1 MFMQDVRYAFRAL
14 ARSRA
19 FTAIAAACL
28 ALGIGVNST
37 IFSVV
42 NGVMLKPFPYP
53 ESHRIVVLDSSNQR
67 LGVWQGGI
75 SYPDFK
81 DLRDHNTTLQSVAA
95 FAGRSLTVA
104 DGTSEPEWHMG
115 SIVSWN
121 LFALLGTPPV
131 IGRPFAPEDDRQGA
145 EPVVM
150 LGHEVWQQRYRGDA
164 AVVGRAI
171 TINSRAH
178 TVIGVM
184 PPRFAFPENSRLWVT
199 AAAYGEKLPRGDRAF
214 EVFARLATGAE
225 FEHVAADVGGLG
237 SRLAAAYPE
246 TNRDWSVVP
255 RPLGKWMLPEDVT
268 LILSTMMGA
277 ATLVLLIACAN
288 VANLLLAR
296 ASVRQREISVR
307 AALGAGRWRIV
318 RQLLTEAGL
327 IGLIAAPLGVGVA
340 YVGLRLLDRAI
351 PPDTIPY
358 FVRWSLDWQSLV
370 YTIVVSVSTSVVFG
384 LVPALQAARTNL
396 QDSLKEGARG
406 ATGGRRAWMRN
417 ALVVAE
423 VSLALVLLVGASLFV
438 RSFLNLEGANVGFD
452 TRPLMTMRF
461 YMPGEAYEPADAKAR
476 RVEDIVRRI
485 EALPGV
491 EAAFAS
497 NFVPLGGG
505 GGGGEVVIEGRPAS
519 DPGQAEPSISRIGV
533 SPHLR
538 RTLGIALVRGRD
550 FTDTEGA
557 SRSPVALINETMA
570 SRFWKDTDPVG
581 RRFRLAGPGSPE
593 WFTVIG
599 IIADFR
605 HFQGDGASRTF
616 PAAYVPYPYDSR
628 LNTGLTI
635 RVTGDPAGITAAA
648 RQQIRQ
654 SDPSLPVFQVRTMEE
669 QRQRSFWQY
678 GLFGW
683 MFSIFGFIALALASV
698 GVYGVLSYAVSQRT
712 QEIGVRVA
720 LGAERAHVLRLIL
733 GQGMRLAAVGVV
745 VGLAGAF
752 GVMPVIKSLLYNVTP
767 TDPLSFA
774 AVALFLVAVAAVASY
789 IPARRALRVDPI
801 VALRGE

>member
-1 MFMQDVRYAFRAL
+1 MFLQDIRYAFRAL
-14 ARSRA
+14 ARSRGFA
-19 FTAIAAACL
+19 AIAASCL

-53 ESHRIVVLDSSNQR
+53 EAHRIVVLDSSNQR
-67 LGVWQGGI
+67 LGAELGGI

-81 DLRDHNTTLQSVAA
+81 DLRDQNTTLQSVAA
-95 FAGRSLTVA
+95 FADRSLTVA
-104 DGTSEPEWHMG
+104 DSGSEPERYVG

-121 LFALLGTPPV
+121 LFALLGTPPAM
-131 IGRPFAPEDDRQGA
+131 GRPFAPADDRPGA

-150 LGHEVWQQRYRGDA
+150 LSHEVWLQRYAGDP

-171 TINSRAH
+171 SVNARAH

-184 PPRFAFPENSRLWVT
+184 PPRFAFPERSRLWV
-199 AAAYGEKLPRGDRAF
+199 AVAPYGEKLARDDRSF
-214 EVFARLATGAE
+214 EVFGRLAAGVE
-225 FEHVAADVGGLG
+225 VERMSADVGAIAN
-237 SRLAAAYPE
+237 RLASAYPD
-246 TNRDWSVVP
+246 TNRDWSISP
-255 RPLGKWMLPEDVT
+255 RPLRRWMLPDDVT

-318 RQLLTEAGL
+318 RQLLTEAAA
-327 IGLIAAPLGVGVA
+327 IGLLAAPLGIAVA

-358 FVRWSLDWQSLV
+358 FITWSLDWQSLV
-370 YTIVVSVSTSVVFG
+370 YTIAVSVATSVVFG

-417 ALVVAE
+417 TLVVAE

-438 RSFLNLEGANVGFD
+438 RSFLNLQGTNVGFD
-452 TRPLMTMRF
+452 PRPVMTMRF
-461 YMPGEAYEPADAKAR
+461 YMPGEAYEAAEAKAR
-476 RVEDIVRRI
+476 RVDDIVRRI

-497 NFVPLGGG
+497 NFVPLSGG
-505 GGGGEVVIEGRPAS
+505 GGGGEVVIEGQAVN
-519 DPGQAEPSISRIGV
+519 DPSQSAPSITRIGATA
-533 SPHLR
+533 HLR
-538 RTLGIALVRGRD
+538 RTLGVALVRGRD
-550 FTDTEGA
+550 FTETEGA
-557 SRSPVALINETMA
+557 SRSPLALVNETMA
-570 SRFWKDTDPVG
+570 SRFWKNTDPVG
-581 RRFRLAGPGSPE
+581 RRFRLAADDPPE

-599 IIADFR
+599 VVADFR
-605 HFQGDGASRTF
+605 HFQGDGTSRAF
-616 PAAYVPYPYDSR
+616 PAAYVPYPYQAT
-628 LNTGLTI
+628 LNTGVTI
-635 RVTGDPAGITAAA
+635 RVTGDPARITAAA
-648 RQQIRQ
+648 RQQIRL
-654 SDPSLPVFQVRTMEE
+654 SDPALPVFQARTMEE
-669 QRQRSFWQY
+669 HRQRSFWQY
-678 GLFGW
+678 SLFGW

-720 LGAERAHVLRLIL
+720 LGAERGHVLRLIL
-733 GQGMRLAAVGVV
+733 GQGLR
-745 VGLAGAF
+745 LAGAGVVAGLACAF
-752 GVMPVIKSLLYNVTP
+752 GVTPVITSLLYNVTP
-767 TDPLSFA
+767 SDPLSFA
-774 AVALFLVAVAAVASY
+774 GVALFLVAVAAVASY
-789 IPARRALRVDPI
+789 LPARRALRVDPI
-801 VALRGE
+801 VALRAE